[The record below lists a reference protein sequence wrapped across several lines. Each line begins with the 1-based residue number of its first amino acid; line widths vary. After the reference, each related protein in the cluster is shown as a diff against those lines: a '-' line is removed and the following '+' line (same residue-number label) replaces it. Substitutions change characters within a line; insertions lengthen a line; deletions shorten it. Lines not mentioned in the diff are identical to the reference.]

1 MMKCLDISVS
11 LIINHMQSKTI
22 SIPNA
27 KRLFIGVFIVYLSI
41 YLFQEGYAFGQW
53 LQSNQP

>member
-1 MMKCLDISVS
+1 MR
-11 LIINHMQSKTI
+11 SKTI

-27 KRLFIGVFIVYLSI
+27 KRLFIGVSIVYLSI
-41 YLFQEGYAFGQW
+41 YLFHEGYAFGQW